1 MCSKGYAKTICIN
14 VIFKYL
20 DLIFK
25 YLDLH
30 IQYLNRG
37 VLNL

>member
-1 MCSKGYAKTICIN
+1 MCSKSYAKTICIN
-14 VIFKYL
+14 VIYDL